1 MIHLARQPWYYYKTK
16 KPLPSH
22 PQHQVQYPIKY
33 INSVNNQ
40 PYELSFTVDTF
51 LGGLFGD
58 DSGCKDSPAHDK
70 PSCGWL
76 IDREGGRIPDSQGFC
91 CRCDSNQQFG
101 IEKGSSQIRGG
112 LDCAV
117 FGSGQASAHCLRY
130 DDLWYDVWEVGTS
143 QLVYSITVAVFRA
156 PYSRGLVFPNGTVH
170 KEDTAAPESQAC
182 AERGIKPVIPYFVC
196 QSAAE
201 IGPTRRTAVRNGVAA
216 RQVGDYA
223 LPAALRDLT
232 AKYLLSPA
240 RDLLDNPDANP
251 QTAGGVNASR
261 YMLVDKTLVD
271 LDGTI
276 CDRMGTGPSAF
287 RAHGYSGGCSVSV
300 GTCLQHNQPKELF
313 FEDVEAE
320 NKGEQPSY
328 FAAGFGKVKIFK
340 EAQYEYRVGFELQQ
354 DHVSSVLVEVEAD
367 DVRAL
372 VPVAPGQ
379 IFLATVNTFEAL
391 SGDGRLTVGIIN
403 TGLYR
408 TAIFYLR
415 FECPD
420 EIFPILAQTV
430 ELGPYEDH
438 VFELPIRVVND
449 ASAEYTCQVHLDDA
463 ISQPLDSIAL
473 TVRTNATCFCL
484 GRCDCNC
491 DAAGTTYEHCISEYN
506 PETGA
511 EEASGGGISL
521 GRLWHLLGISA
532 QLGLGLLVGLS
543 LLVGVVCC
551 AKAGLLSLV
560 LAVVRICCAS
570 RRPQQQQKQPPAGG
584 AGGGTTA
591 GTTGTSGPAQ
601 PGSTDADGTSET
613 EGQGQRQT
621 RSA

>member
-1 MIHLARQPWYYYKTK
+1 M
-16 KPLPSH
+16 
-22 PQHQVQYPIKY
+22 QYPIKY

-40 PYELSFTVDTF
+40 PYELSFTVETF

-58 DSGCKDSPAHDK
+58 DTGCTDSPAHDK

-76 IDREGGRIPDSQGFC
+76 LDSEGGRVPDSQGFC

-101 IEKGSSQIRGG
+101 IEKGSSHIRGG
-112 LDCAV
+112 LNCALL
-117 FGSGQASAHCLRY
+117 GSGQASAHCLRY
-130 DDLWYDVWEVGTS
+130 DDLWYDLWEVGTS

-156 PYSRGLVFPNGTVH
+156 PYSRGLVFPNGTMSD
-170 KEDTAAPESQAC
+170 EDTAIPESQAC
-182 AERGIKPVIPYFVC
+182 ADRGIKPIIPYFVC
-196 QSAAE
+196 QSATE
-201 IGPTRRTAVRNGVAA
+201 IGPTRKSAVRNGVAA

-240 RDLLDNPDANP
+240 RDLLDDPDSNP

-271 LDGTI
+271 LDDTI
-276 CDRMGTGPSAF
+276 CNRMGTGPSAF
-287 RAHGYSGGCSVSV
+287 RAHGYSGGCSASV
-300 GTCLQHNQPKELF
+300 GTCLQRNQPKELF

-320 NKGEQPSY
+320 NQGEQPSY

-372 VPVAPGQ
+372 IPVAPGH

-391 SGDGRLTVGIIN
+391 SGNGRLTVGIIN

-430 ELGPYEDH
+430 ELRPYQDH

-449 ASAEYTCQVHLDDA
+449 ASAEYTCEVHLDDA

-473 TVRTNATCFCL
+473 TVKTNATCFCL
-484 GRCDCNC
+484 GHCVCNC

-511 EEASGGGISL
+511 KEESGGGISL
-521 GRLWHLLGISA
+521 DRLWHLMGISA
-532 QLGLGLLVGLS
+532 QLGLGLLTGFSV
-543 LLVGVVCC
+543 LVGVACC

-560 LAVVRICCAS
+560 VAVVRICCAS
-570 RRPQQQQKQPPAGG
+570 RRPRQQKQPGTG
-584 AGGGTTA
+584 AGAAA
-591 GTTGTSGPAQ
+591 GTTGQSGPAQ
-601 PGSTDADGTSET
+601 PPRSTDSDERNET
-613 EGQGQRQT
+613 GGGQGQRQT
-621 RSA
+621 TTA